1 MATRGTGG
9 PADGDADP
17 PSAGEPAGSR
27 PGAGP
32 ATPSGDAD
40 PPAAGPRPAT
50 GPRPG
55 AGSATPPGDADPSTA
70 GRRPAGA
77 GSATLSGD
85 ADPPVA
91 GQAAESPRKRDAAA
105 TRRAL
110 LRAAHDRFTR
120 LGYDRTT
127 LRDVAAD
134 VGVNLA
140 LIKRYFDSKEGL
152 FKAALASTPRF
163 PGGGEE
169 FPRDSAALAEALS
182 RQLSADAWPEFGEHP
197 VLMLLRVSGDERVDG
212 LRRQALQDF
221 SRQVL
226 EASGAQG
233 ERNDEE
239 NLLRAQLVVA
249 LGVGVAVVR
258 SAVGLQPL
266 RDATSDDLVGPL
278 RDVVNSLLAAPPD

>member
-1 MATRGTGG
+1 MATRKTGES
-9 PADGDADP
+9 PDDAADP
-17 PSAGEPAGSR
+17 RTAGQPAG
-27 PGAGP
+27 
-32 ATPSGDAD
+32 
-40 PPAAGPRPAT
+40 
-50 GPRPG
+50 
-55 AGSATPPGDADPSTA
+55 
-70 GRRPAGA
+70 GRRRRDAV
-77 GSATLSGD
+77 ATRQALL
-85 ADPPVA
+85 
-91 GQAAESPRKRDAAA
+91 QAAHS
-105 TRRAL
+105 
-110 LRAAHDRFTR
+110 RFIR

-163 PGGGEE
+163 LGGEGE
-169 FPRDSAALAEALS
+169 FPRDRAALAEALS
-182 RQLSADAWPEFGEHP
+182 HQLSASAWPEFGEHP

-226 EASGAQG
+226 EASGTRRAQDDD
-233 ERNDEE
+233 ER
-239 NLLRAQLVVA
+239 LLRAELVVA

-266 RDATSDDLVGPL
+266 RDATSDDLIGPL
-278 RDVVNSLLAAPPD
+278 RDVVDILLAPPH

>member
-1 MATRGTGG
+1 MATRKTGG
-9 PADGDADP
+9 SPDDAADP
-17 PSAGEPAGSR
+17 RTPGEPAG
-27 PGAGP
+27 
-32 ATPSGDAD
+32 
-40 PPAAGPRPAT
+40 
-50 GPRPG
+50 
-55 AGSATPPGDADPSTA
+55 
-70 GRRPAGA
+70 GRR
-77 GSATLSGD
+77 
-85 ADPPVA
+85 
-91 GQAAESPRKRDAAA
+91 RRDAVA
-105 TRRAL
+105 TRQAL
-110 LRAAHDRFTR
+110 LEAARTRFIR

-163 PGGGEE
+163 PGGAGE
-169 FPRDSAALAEALS
+169 FPRDPAALAEALS
-182 RQLSADAWPEFGEHP
+182 HQLSAGAWPEFGEHP

-226 EASGAQG
+226 EASGPRQG
-233 ERNDEE
+233 QDDDER
-239 NLLRAQLVVA
+239 LLRAELLVA

-266 RDATSDDLVGPL
+266 RDATSDDLIGPL
-278 RDVVNSLLAAPPD
+278 REIVDVLLAPPR